1 MKKFI
6 LLLMLIILT
15 LSITACQSAK
25 DISLPDPKNIV
36 SIELEYGQQKCQVSD
51 KNIIEEVISEL
62 AKSAKYTN
70 IQSINDQPTNVDSF
84 ITIKFNLGIDESAQ
98 SIAYIYQR
106 KGKVYIEQPYTG
118 IWRIDNNIYA
128 RLIDMMKND

>member
-6 LLLMLIILT
+6 LLLMIIILT

-25 DISLPDPKNIV
+25 DISLPDPKNIA
-36 SIELEYGQQKCQVSD
+36 SIDLEYGQQKCQVSD
-51 KNIIEEVISEL
+51 KNIIEEIISEIV
-62 AKSAKYTN
+62 KSAKYTN
-70 IQSINDQPTNVDSF
+70 IQSVNDQPTNVDSF

-118 IWRIDNNIYA
+118 IWRIDDKIYE